1 MGHWFADQPQ
11 VKPKTAHSSFFL
23 RRLAGSPPACSSP
36 LAALALALA
45 FPCASLGLGRT
56 LFSFLFF
63 ASFLSFLSFF
73 SLGSKGLQQTRLQS
87 WGVSRWRSQR
97 RKHDWRFQNFEHQK
111 TLPHAGL
118 KAQGFNSPATRP
130 SATWTSFCLSGI
142 MNWTVVARLSI
153 YAWSAQSGTKIPSSS
168 QTSRWRRNWL
178 SR

>member
-1 MGHWFADQPQ
+1 MEFEIHYARASLKCSMGNQCFLSRVQSLRSSWWHACIHTSTRKSNPGVPATTSRCSSWLVAKRDPATHAPKSCPSTDFCSKCYSKTFRWYRFMGHWFADQPQ

-87 WGVSRWRSQR
+87 
-97 RKHDWRFQNFEHQK
+97 
-111 TLPHAGL
+111 
-118 KAQGFNSPATRP
+118 
-130 SATWTSFCLSGI
+130 
-142 MNWTVVARLSI
+142 
-153 YAWSAQSGTKIPSSS
+153 
-168 QTSRWRRNWL
+168 
-178 SR
+178 